1 MSVLHAPRR
10 PEVDRRMFWFPAIII
25 PGFLVMIIR
34 LYILQVARAAEIR
47 DEAQQSRQTSF
58 TKLAPRGAI
67 YDRNEKMLAGV
78 KVQFVVTMR
87 PSSAKKHPEVVNQLA
102 GILQMPVEEVKRRI
116 QLEAWRDYPAPIKV
130 GAPIEIATRIAET
143 PGLTGVEIQEKSMR
157 YYDDT
162 THFSHVMGYV
172 WTPVKEDMDRFDE
185 LGIDEPAEYVG
196 KAGIERAY
204 EEELMGVPGRVM
216 KEKRGKNELV
226 SQEVAVPGKQLYLS
240 LDRSLQEVAQ
250 NALAARGFRGAVVA
264 IDPKTGEVLAMVSNP
279 TFDTSVY
286 EGGISQSAYDR
297 LMDPANQLPMLNRAV
312 AAKRAPGSTYKIVT
326 SLAAYRAGKLARGTT
341 AYCDGMYHFKN
352 GKGLKCLGVH
362 GSVGFLNAMAFSC
375 NAFFCT
381 MGVRAGKDEM
391 EKAALDMG
399 LGRKTGIELSGEL
412 MGDIPTEKWLELKK
426 LKFYYGNLAQMAV
439 GQGFVTTT
447 PLQMANM
454 VAMVA
459 NDGIQYRPHLVSA
472 MKDPITGE
480 KEKIKPEIVH
490 EVKADPWFWDM
501 LKDGLGG
508 VIDFGTAS
516 KLAKINGVSWCGK
529 TGSAEVGVKGANLTD
544 AWFVGFAP
552 RQNPTIAI
560 CVFAEK
566 AGHGGDAAAPIAAE
580 VVSHWLLKSS
590 KPEVKVA
597 TAAAGLKPS
606 TVTPS
611 R

>member
-1 MSVLHAPRR
+1 
-10 PEVDRRMFWFPAIII
+10 MFWFPAIIV
-25 PGFLVMIIR
+25 PGFLILAFR
-34 LYILQVARAAEIR
+34 LYVLQIARSAEIR

-67 YDRNEKMLAGV
+67 YDRKENLLAGV

-87 PSSAKKHPEVVNQLA
+87 PSAAKKYPEVVKRLA
-102 GILQMPVEEVKRRI
+102 EILQMPQEEVLRRI
-116 QLEAWRDYPAPIKV
+116 QKEAWRDYPAPIRV
-130 GAPIEIATRIAET
+130 GAPIEIATQIAET

-157 YYDDT
+157 YYGDT
-162 THFSHVMGYV
+162 NHFSHVMGYV
-172 WTPVKEDMDRFDE
+172 WTPTKDDLERLEED
-185 LGIDEPAEYVG
+185 GVSEPAEYVG
-196 KAGIERAY
+196 KTGIERAY
-204 EEELMGVPGRVM
+204 EEDLMGVPGKVM
-216 KEKRGKNELV
+216 KERRGKNELV

-250 NALAARGFRGAVVA
+250 KSLSSRGYRGAVVA
-264 IDPKTGEVLAMVSNP
+264 IDPKTGEILAMVSNP
-279 TFDTSVY
+279 TFDTSVFD
-286 EGGISQSAYDR
+286 GGISQQDYDK
-297 LMDPANQLPMLNRAV
+297 LTDAANQKPLLNRAI

-326 SLAAYRAGKLARGTT
+326 AMAAYQAGKLSDSAT

-362 GSVGFLNAMAFSC
+362 GAVGFQKAMAYSC

-381 MGVRAGKDEM
+381 IGVRAGKAAM

-412 MGDIPTEKWLELKK
+412 MGDIPTDKWLEIQK
-426 LKFYYGNLAQMAV
+426 LKFYYGNLAQMSV
-439 GQGFVTTT
+439 GQGYVTTT

-459 NDGIQYRPHLVSA
+459 NNGIQYRPHLVSA

-480 KEKIKPEIVH
+480 IEKVEPEINH
-490 EVKADPWFWDM
+490 EIKADSWFWEM
-501 LKDGLGG
+501 LKNGLGG
-508 VIDFGTAS
+508 VMQYGTAS
-516 KLAKINGVSWCGK
+516 RLAHIDGVDWCGK
-529 TGSAEVGVKGANLTD
+529 TGSAEVGVKGANPTD

-580 VVSHWLLKSS
+580 VVSHWLFKSS
-590 KPEVKVA
+590 K
-597 TAAAGLKPS
+597 AASNAVIAPAGSKPS
-606 TVTPS
+606 TVTRS